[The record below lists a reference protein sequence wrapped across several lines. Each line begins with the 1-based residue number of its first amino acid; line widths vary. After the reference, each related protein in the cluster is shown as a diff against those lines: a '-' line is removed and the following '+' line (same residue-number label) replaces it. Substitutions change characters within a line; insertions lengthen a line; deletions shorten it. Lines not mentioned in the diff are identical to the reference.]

1 MCISILLEVNSI
13 IQVQYPIEL
22 WYSEI
27 NLLIKDRV
35 SKLIYA
41 GILAG
46 GKGTRMGNVPM
57 PKQFLLLNDKPI
69 IVHTVEKFILNNN
82 FEKIIIAT
90 PKEWVNHTNDIL
102 KKYKIDLPKVEVI
115 TGGSDRNGTIMNII
129 DFIDEAGS
137 LNDDD
142 ILVTHDAV
150 RPFLTHRIIQE
161 NIDQGLIHAAVDTV
175 ISAIDTIVESEDN
188 EFISSIPKRGNMFQ
202 GQTPQTFHIKKL
214 RQLYGELTSDEKNIL
229 TDACKI
235 FSIKGEKVKL
245 VQGEIF
251 NIKVTTPYDLNVA
264 NAIIKGSL
272 DKQ

>member
-1 MCISILLEVNSI
+1 M
-13 IQVQYPIEL
+13 
-22 WYSEI
+22 
-27 NLLIKDRV
+27 
-35 SKLIYA
+35 IYA

-57 PKQFLLLNDKPI
+57 PKQFLTLNDKPI
-69 IVHTVEKFILNNN
+69 IVHTVEKFVLNNK

-102 KKYKIDLPKVEVI
+102 KKYNLDFPRIQVI
-115 TGGSDRNGTIMNII
+115 VGGEDRNSTIISI
-129 DFIDEAGS
+129 ADYIETEFSLGDE
-137 LNDDD
+137 D

-150 RPFLTHRIIQE
+150 RPFLTHRILQE
-161 NIDQGLIHAAVDTV
+161 NIEEGLAHNAVDTV
-175 ISAIDTIVESEDN
+175 ISAVDTIVESNDDS
-188 EFISSIPKRGNMFQ
+188 FISSIPRRDYMYQ
-202 GQTPQTFHIKKL
+202 GQTPQTFNIKKL
-214 RQLYGELTSDEKNIL
+214 KSLYNILTPEEKTIL

-235 FSIKGEKVKL
+235 FSIKGEDVKL

-272 DKQ
+272 DK